1 MKKLLLMPFLFLIF
15 ISPIN
20 SETKEK
26 KEYGK
31 YDFYAKCLDDALP
44 RKFNTGLVYECS
56 MKSKEK
62 IDNLIQ

>member
-1 MKKLLLMPFLFLIF
+1 MKNLLFMPFIFLIF
-15 ISPIN
+15 ISPLN

-44 RKFNTGLVYECS
+44 RKFNTG
-56 MKSKEK
+56 
-62 IDNLIQ
+62 